1 VTEELDV
8 VVATL
13 RAYLERSK
21 AIRAIVLLDRGD
33 DRAPLML
40 DCPAGEPVE
49 VAEGERTTVLAGAAA
64 AAAAA
69 AEPLPLGDVRAM
81 PAVEVDAGSASIAA
95 LPGVMEHAARGVR
108 DLAAALGGRTV
119 VTVQLATTDA
129 ETPLAIAARTGEPVV
144 LVLGDEQF
152 PMPEDWPR

>member
-49 VAEGERTTVLAGAAA
+49 VAEGERTTVLAG
-64 AAAAA
+64 AAAA

-129 ETPLAIAARTGEPVV
+129 ETPLAVAARTGEPVV

>member
-1 VTEELDV
+1 MTEELDV

-49 VAEGERTTVLAGAAA
+49 VAEGERTTVLAG
-64 AAAAA
+64 AAAA

-129 ETPLAIAARTGEPVV
+129 ETPLAVAARTGEPVV